1 VTDRTP
7 RVVHF
12 VWVGPPIPASLRAL
26 RDRLLDFDPGLEV
39 RIWDD
44 ESLRSLRNRA
54 AFEAERRPAAKA
66 DIARYEILLEH
77 GGLYLDADFD
87 VHRSI
92 EPILAAIDT
101 HGLVVARQSPT
112 VYNNAFLGARPRHP
126 VLQSLVD
133 AIPDAYRWMSG
144 MTAPAMTGPH
154 LLTEQLLRYLR
165 AGGQYLELPQH
176 AVFPWYSDETP
187 LARDLVPDTVLLS
200 HEWATMR
207 DAWSP
212 SGAAGG
218 AAGGTTGEGDTPHR
232 HALTVDDRR
241 RLTGRSLR
249 GRAAAAPSMHAAVAR
264 LELLRTRLDPAAA
277 RTADGGRIRRPSPSF
292 PALSATDERIERWFA
307 GQAARALRGSAVMV
321 DVDPASALPTLA
333 ALRTLDRPGRT
344 ITVVTGSDER
354 LTDALVASDWSDP
367 AMRCSTH
374 LVRVARPT
382 DDVPTRITSRG
393 TPLMAR
399 PVDAAAGPN
408 AVVTVDGP
416 ELATLLAGLP
426 RIDVIRVSGRAM
438 TVGLGET
445 LRTMFE
451 QRRITRLALTIDPMS
466 TEPGTDRTVA
476 LVEALSEQGV
486 RFTIGP
492 WLLDPRGRTW
502 RQHLRVAARPFTLL
516 SQLD

>member
-1 VTDRTP
+1 MTDRTP

-12 VWVGPPIPASLRAL
+12 VWVGPPVPASLRAL
-26 RDRLLDFDPGLEV
+26 RDKLLTFDPGLEV

-44 ESLRSLRNRA
+44 VALRSLRNLMH
-54 AFEAERRPAAKA
+54 FDAERRPAAKA
-66 DIARYEILLEH
+66 DIARYEILLGH

-92 EPILAAIDT
+92 EPIMAAIDT

-112 VYNNAFLGARPRHP
+112 VYNNAFLGARPGHP

-165 AGGQYLELPQH
+165 AGGRYLELPQH
-176 AVFPWYSDETP
+176 AVFPWYSDEPP

-212 SGAAGG
+212 GGTIDGG
-218 AAGGTTGEGDTPHR
+218 AVPPDR
-232 HALTVDDRR
+232 ALTVHDRR

-249 GRAAAAPSMHAAVAR
+249 ARAAASPSMHAAVAR
-264 LELLRTRLDPAAA
+264 LELLRTRWDPAVA
-277 RTADGGRIRRPSPSF
+277 RTASTGPVRP
-292 PALSATDERIERWFA
+292 AALHLSASDERIERWFA
-307 GQAARALRGSAVMV
+307 GHAARALRGSAVMV
-321 DVDPASALPTLA
+321 DVDPASPLPTLA
-333 ALRTLDRPGRT
+333 AVRTLDRPGRT
-344 ITVVTGSDER
+344 ITVVAGSDER
-354 LTDALVASDWSDP
+354 LTDALAASDWSDP
-367 AMRCSTH
+367 AVRCSTH
-374 LVRVARPT
+374 LVRVARSA

-393 TPLMAR
+393 TPLTAR
-399 PVDAAAGPN
+399 PVDAATGPN

-416 ELATLLAGLP
+416 DLATLLAGLP
-426 RIDVIRVSGRAM
+426 RIDVIRVAGRAM
-438 TVGLGET
+438 TVGLAAA
-445 LRTMFE
+445 LRTMFG
-451 QRRITRLALTIDPMS
+451 QRRITRIALTLDPMS
-466 TEPGTDRTVA
+466 AEPGTDRTVE

-486 RFTIGP
+486 LFTIGP

-516 SQLD
+516 TQLD